1 MIPRIF
7 TAAQVLLAAVVVYA
21 AVSLFYTLALS
32 RLGPVETA
40 SPAPAP
46 GEPAG
51 EDARGR
57 PADYQRIVER
67 NLFHSR
73 RGGAEE
79 AARPAPEVD
88 LDKLKPTELKLRLW
102 GTGVGGDGRAY
113 AVIEDAK
120 TREQALYRP
129 GDTVQ
134 NASVKRIFRGRVVLT
149 VAGRDEVLAQ
159 EEPGA
164 TARAAAPGTAA
175 ARTEATAPVRPPEP
189 AETVERVSVSP
200 AQAEE
205 ALANLGDL
213 LNQATF
219 RPHLEDGKPAGI
231 SITAIKPNAIFRK
244 LRLRNGDIITGVN
257 GRSIATV
264 DDALNVFNSLSLDGP
279 VQVQIKRRGQ
289 EQTLE
294 YRID

>member
-1 MIPRIF
+1 MIARLF
-7 TAAQVLLAAVVVYA
+7 TALQALLAAGVIYA
-21 AVSLFYTLALS
+21 AVSLFYTVVLS
-32 RLGPVETA
+32 RLEWVD
-40 SPAPAP
+40 PAPPASAP
-46 GEPAG
+46 GAAGREEP
-51 EDARGR
+51 RGS
-57 PADYQRIVER
+57 PGDYQAIVER
-67 NLFHSR
+67 NLFNSR
-73 RGGAEE
+73 RGGAAET
-79 AARPAPEVD
+79 AAKEPEVD
-88 LDKLKPTELKLRLW
+88 LEKLKPTELKLKLW
-102 GTGVGGDGRAY
+102 GTGVGSDGRAY

-134 NASVKRIFRGRVVLT
+134 NAAVKRILRGRVVLS
-149 VAGRDEVLAQ
+149 VSGRDEVLAQ
-159 EEPGA
+159 EEPGVS
-164 TARAAAPGTAA
+164 ARAAAPGAA
-175 ARTEATAPVRPPEP
+175 SARAEATAPVRPPEP
-189 AETVERVSVSP
+189 AETVERVSVSS

-205 ALANLGDL
+205 AMANLGDL

-231 SITAIKPNAIFRK
+231 SITGIKPNAIFRK

-264 DDALNVFNSLSLDGP
+264 DDALNVFNSLSMDGP
-279 VQVQIKRRGQ
+279 IQVQIKRRGQ